1 MPQGLTVPAWYNDDH
16 YISEKVDECNTIKF
30 ENQAD
35 WTADKVRAAIATAY
49 DTDVYSP
56 DLGYSNFV
64 DSGNAEN
71 CSPNPL
77 FNVMEYVYAKANQ
90 LNTLQ
95 NGQGYQGHQ
104 WTGEQVLKFFEDHN
118 ITAWDHFT
126 TAGQFENVNPSNNF
140 DLSDFY
146 AKKAEQCNS
155 MEFDGK
161 SDWDEQSVMNYF
173 RDHGITDHLF
183 YI

>member
-71 CSPNPL
+71 CSPKSPL
-77 FNVMEYVYAKANQ
+77 
-90 LNTLQ
+90 
-95 NGQGYQGHQ
+95 
-104 WTGEQVLKFFEDHN
+104 
-118 ITAWDHFT
+118 
-126 TAGQFENVNPSNNF
+126 
-140 DLSDFY
+140 
-146 AKKAEQCNS
+146 QCHGIRLCQ
-155 MEFDGK
+155 GK
-161 SDWDEQSVMNYF
+161 SAEYIAEWP
-173 RDHGITDHLF
+173 RAIRGISGLASRF
-183 YI
+183 